1 MKTKIAMVTTAA
13 LIALSAAS
21 CEKKQQASAEKPPL
35 VKGVQVERIA
45 LSPVEDYYEA
55 TGTVRSKTTTQISS
69 RIIGVVTALR
79 AREGDRV
86 RAGQSL
92 IEIDNRDAQTQL
104 QKANAGLREA
114 QEALVEVEQSINAAQ
129 SAKAAAEAN
138 KRLAAATLARYQ
150 TLLERRSVSPQEFD
164 EVKAKHQVAEAEADR
179 AEKVLQML
187 AAKKSQTAARV
198 DQAKAEITNAQIS
211 AGYARIASPANGVVT
226 ARSIEV
232 GATATPGAPLLTIE
246 DDTNYRLE
254 AAVEESRL
262 GRIRLNDAALVRI
275 DALGDEEL
283 TGRVAEIVPAADPA
297 SRSYTVKIAL
307 PARRMMRSGLYGV
320 AQFGVGQRQAILV
333 PQKSVVQRGQL
344 IGVFAADSNGIARL
358 RLIKTGKSYGDKIEI
373 LSGLSEGER
382 IVVDGVANVND
393 GSRVQ

>member
-1 MKTKIAMVTTAA
+1 MKTKMAIIAAIT

-21 CEKKQQASAEKPPL
+21 CEKKRQASAEKPPL
-35 VKGVQVERIA
+35 VKGVQVEQVA
-45 LSPVEDYYEA
+45 PSPVDDYYEA
-55 TGTVRSKTTTQISS
+55 TGTARSKTTTQISA

-86 RAGQSL
+86 RAGQTL
-92 IEIDNRDAQTQL
+92 IEIDNRDAQAQV

-114 QEALVEVEQSINAAQ
+114 EQSLVEVEQSINAAQ

-138 KRLAAATLARYQ
+138 KRLAATTLNRYQ
-150 TLLERRSVSPQEFD
+150 TLLERRSISPQEFD

-179 AEKVLQML
+179 AEKVLRML

-198 DQAKAEITNAQIS
+198 DQAKAEIANAQIN

-246 DDTNYRLE
+246 DDANYRLE
-254 AAVEESRL
+254 AAVEESQI
-262 GRIRLNDAALVRI
+262 GRIRLNDPARVKI

-283 TGRVAEIVPAADPA
+283 TGKVAEIVPAADTA

-307 PARRMMRSGLYGV
+307 PARRMLRSGLYGV
-320 AQFGVGQRQAILV
+320 ARFTTGQKQAILV
-333 PQKSVVQRGQL
+333 PRKSVVHRGQL
-344 IGVFAADSNGIARL
+344 TGVFAVDSNGVARL
-358 RLIKTGKSYGDKIEI
+358 RLIKTGKSYGDKVEI
-373 LSGLSEGER
+373 LSGLGEGER
-382 IVVDGVANVND
+382 IVVEGVANVND